1 MSNLNSSDVIEQTK
15 SSIQGE
21 ATIQVEEAVQVEATG
36 QTDARLKQ
44 RPENDHLLEIRN
56 LEVAF
61 PLGKKGMFRDNRR
74 WLRAVDNVSLNI
86 KRGETLGLV
95 GESGSGKTTLG
106 RAVLRLVEPTG
117 GEVIYRTG
125 KPNASAKNGAGSDSA
140 REIDLRCVPM
150 PEMRN
155 FWRQMQMIFQDPYAS
170 LNPRMTVR
178 DIIAEPLIVNG
189 LAKGDALNDKV
200 MEIANIC
207 GLNTA
212 WLSRYP
218 HAFSG
223 GQRQRIAIARA
234 LVMQPE
240 FIVCDEPISALDV
253 SIQAQ
258 ILNLL
263 KELQQSLKLTYLF
276 IAHDLAAVAYAA
288 DRVAV
293 MYVGQLMEVA
303 PTESLYYRPRH
314 PYTEA
319 LMSAIPNPDPDCEM
333 APVLLE
339 GERPDPASPPPGC
352 RFSTRCPYAT
362 DQCTQSVPELQ
373 QVAQDHYVACHRVN
387 ELKLK
392 GALELAG

>member
-1 MSNLNSSDVIEQTK
+1 MSNLNASSTIKQNK
-15 SSIQGE
+15 ASIQS
-21 ATIQVEEAVQVEATG
+21 EETG
-36 QTDARLKQ
+36 QTEARLKQ
-44 RPENDHLLEIRN
+44 QPENDHLLEIRN

-61 PLGKKGMFRDNRR
+61 PLSKKGMFRDNRR

-125 KPNASAKNGAGSDSA
+125 KPNPSAKNSSGIDDTK
-140 REIDLRCVPM
+140 EIDLRTVPM

-189 LAKGDALNDKV
+189 LAKGSDLNDKV

-303 PTESLYYRPRH
+303 PTESLYYQPRH

-352 RFSTRCPYAT
+352 RFSTRCPYAV
-362 DQCTQSVPELQ
+362 DRCKQSVPELQ
-373 QVAQDHYVACHRVN
+373 PVAQDHYVACHRVN
-387 ELKLK
+387 ELTLK